1 MVGQQSEAFNF
12 VGGQRPPNFV
22 TILRRVVT
30 VEKVKKKTK
39 KAEVK
44 TPKIRKQYLV
54 AVCITAF
61 RQNFQVKVRANNDY
75 CALLETMRKIRS
87 IVSEMYQHKADMI
100 EDNWKEE
107 EKELCARFRDYDSLK
122 SYLCIAGFIVSTPYQ
137 LTE

>member
-1 MVGQQSEAFNF
+1 M
-12 VGGQRPPNFV
+12 
-22 TILRRVVT
+22 VT

-39 KAEVK
+39 KTEVETTEKVK

-87 IVSEMYQHKADMI
+87 IVSEMYPRKADMI

-122 SYLCIAGFIVSTPYQ
+122 SYLCVAGFIVSTPYQ

>member
-1 MVGQQSEAFNF
+1 M
-12 VGGQRPPNFV
+12 
-22 TILRRVVT
+22 
-30 VEKVKKKTK
+30 EKVKKKVK
-39 KAEVK
+39 KTEVTTENK

-87 IVSEMYQHKADMI
+87 LVSEMYPHKSDMI

-122 SYLCIAGFIVSTPYQ
+122 SYLCVAGFIVSTPYQ